1 MHFEKLPE
9 PGTMAAELVGDISQ
23 FDDERLRRLQEISL
37 ISSFSIGA
45 AHMHFKRHGL
55 SDRDLEISRRG
66 WCIAKPGGIA
76 HKIAQMPLRWSPD
89 TVPDLLY
96 AEDQGYDF
104 TGFEGRF
111 LPTIGQ
117 RVAAALS
124 MLDVHPISE
133 SSFGL
138 GIIAKARRDLC
149 EILVHYPVLMHPMIQ
164 VVNTRGPKSPVTLI
178 PLPLAL
184 QRSHSGVLPSTEMG
198 FTEAQLKAFASHS
211 CVQIALDRKLTKE
224 VLKWSGAN
232 STVFEGNRIA
242 GRLNKTYGE
251 NYDFSLSAMALQG
264 HREGKAEPKVES
276 WMAFECLDDAPEH
289 AHKYPGD
296 FYEFTKMIAHY
307 IARDAT
313 ARKGFVA
320 NTSIRSMASMASF
333 ESISMYAPIAAAF
346 RGTQTP
352 PAELISST
360 IEIMQGLKIESD
372 PQFISQRLF
381 VSSTKWS
388 ANDEYAMN
396 AFIEAVTPHV
406 NSVSDLRQ
414 YMAKCQLPIPQ
425 PWDQILNVH
434 ENRQS
439 MQRAMERSMEEVST
453 SPGMALAPR
462 STEMQ
467 SPRSV
472 RRGI

>member
-1 MHFEKLPE
+1 MKFDRLPE
-9 PGTMAAELVGDISQ
+9 PGTMAAELVGDVTQ
-23 FDDERLRRLQEISL
+23 FSDGHLRRMQEISL
-37 ISSFSIGA
+37 ISSFSIGGS
-45 AHMHFKRHGL
+45 HMHFKRHGL
-55 SDRDLEISRRG
+55 TEKDLEISRRG
-66 WCIAKPGGIA
+66 WCIARPDGIA
-76 HKIAQMPLRWSPD
+76 HKIAEMPLRWTPD
-89 TVPDLLY
+89 SAPALLY
-96 AEDQGYDF
+96 AENEGNDF

-111 LPTIGQ
+111 LPTIAQ
-117 RVAAALS
+117 RVASALAI
-124 MLDVHPISE
+124 LDVHPRSE

-138 GIIAKARRDLC
+138 GIISKARRDLC
-149 EILVHYPVLMHPMIQ
+149 EILVHYPVLMHPMVQ
-164 VVNTRGPKSPVTLI
+164 VVNTRGPKSPATHI
-178 PLPLAL
+178 PLPLAI
-184 QRSHSGVLPSTEMG
+184 QRSHSGVLPSAEMG
-198 FTEAQLKAFASHS
+198 FTEAQLKSFANHP

-224 VLKWSGAN
+224 VLKSSGAN

-251 NYDFSLSAMALQG
+251 NYDFSLSAMALQC
-264 HREGKAEPKVES
+264 HREEKAES
-276 WMAFECLDDAPEH
+276 WMAFECLDDAPEQ

-307 IARDAT
+307 IARDAA
-313 ARKGFVA
+313 AREEFVA
-320 NTSIRSMASMASF
+320 NPSIRSMASMASF
-333 ESISMYAPIAAAF
+333 ESLSMYAPIAAVF
-346 RGTQTP
+346 RGTETP

-360 IEIMQGLKIESD
+360 IEIMQGLQIESD
-372 PQFISQRLF
+372 PHLICQRLF

-396 AFIEAVTPHV
+396 AFIEAVTPHL

-439 MQRAMERSMEEVST
+439 MQRAMERSMEAVST
-453 SPGMALAPR
+453 SLGMTWQPKGAQ
-462 STEMQ
+462 TQ
-467 SPRSV
+467 SPRSA